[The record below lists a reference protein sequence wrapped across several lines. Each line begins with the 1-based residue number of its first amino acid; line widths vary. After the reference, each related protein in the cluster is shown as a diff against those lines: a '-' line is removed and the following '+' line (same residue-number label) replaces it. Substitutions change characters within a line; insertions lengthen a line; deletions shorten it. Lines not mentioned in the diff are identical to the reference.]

1 MNRQIQEMYLAA
13 EGRYLTRA
21 EQAMLRDY
29 ATQLEARLAAME
41 EIQSKEAVIVEQTIK
56 QIMDAYPDYEQRH
69 KEARNK
75 GTRDM
80 SLVLRYA
87 TQAMVRNDLQYLDD
101 ALLTWFRTILK
112 GVGFT
117 GNFIEDSYKL
127 LGRQASREL
136 SPEVAALIAPYL
148 QHCVSALGGVRK
160 SA

>member
-1 MNRQIQEMYLAA
+1 MYQAA

-29 ATQLEARLAAME
+29 AAQLETRLAAME
-41 EIQSKEAVIVEQTIK
+41 EIQSKETLIVEQTLK
-56 QIMDAYPDYEQRH
+56 QVMDAYPDYEQRH
-69 KEARNK
+69 KEARAK
-75 GTRDM
+75 GMRDM
-80 SLVLRYA
+80 CLVLRYA

-117 GNFIEDSYKL
+117 GNFIEDAYKL

-136 SPEVAALIAPYL
+136 TPETAALIAPYL
-148 QHCVSALGGVRK
+148 GQCVATLGGKR
-160 SA
+160 A